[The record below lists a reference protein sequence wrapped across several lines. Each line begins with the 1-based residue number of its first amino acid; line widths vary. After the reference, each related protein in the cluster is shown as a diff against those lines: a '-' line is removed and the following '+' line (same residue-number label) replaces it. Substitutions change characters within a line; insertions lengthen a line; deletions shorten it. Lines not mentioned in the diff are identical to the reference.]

1 MYLYLYVHSYSQVRI
16 YLHPCS
22 YVTNG
27 ACFDTSFLSTLLIT
41 IPVTNAIS
49 QTNPL
54 GLLLIARMHTCNQTI
69 QL

>member
-1 MYLYLYVHSYSQVRI
+1 MYLYLYVHSYSQVCI

-27 ACFDTSFLSTLLIT
+27 ACFDTSFLSTLVLII

-54 GLLLIARMHTCNQTI
+54 GLLLIASRDAHV
-69 QL
+69 